1 MSADNTNTNFGGM
14 RRKGVNNLFSKLNAS
29 RGKPVIGIG
38 CVAHIFN
45 NCLQNATDVLPIDVE
60 VIAVKIFKHFYIS
73 TVRVEKLKQFCDF
86 VDVEY
91 KKMLSFSKTRF
102 LSLMPAIERIVQMFE
117 PLKAYFLSIDNCPT
131 VLKQFFQNPI
141 NEAWMWFV
149 HNIASLFHKVIL
161 DVEGD
166 KICATEAALEYFELI
181 NKLQNR
187 LNELYLPLKDYIGP
201 ILNQDELFDEVSL
214 IRTNVTEDKIV
225 DWNSRN
231 ISTEDRWLE
240 VFQKESALKNL
251 KILCEFVFCLPGT
264 SASLERLFSNINN
277 YWSPDKSQLKIST
290 LEAIMQVYTNFKV
303 SCNEM
308 FQFLKSK
315 PQLLKEIHGSK
326 KYDWYQNDDQ
336 NFLAGTSKEN

>member
-1 MSADNTNTNFGGM
+1 
-14 RRKGVNNLFSKLNAS
+14 
-29 RGKPVIGIG
+29 
-38 CVAHIFN
+38 
-45 NCLQNATDVLPIDVE
+45 
-60 VIAVKIFKHFYIS
+60 
-73 TVRVEKLKQFCDF
+73 
-86 VDVEY
+86 
-91 KKMLSFSKTRF
+91 
-102 LSLMPAIERIVQMFE
+102 
-117 PLKAYFLSIDNCPT
+117 
-131 VLKQFFQNPI
+131 
-141 NEAWMWFV
+141 MWFV

-187 LNELYLPLKDYIGP
+187 LNELYLPLKVRESLSKLENMGDIDRSVNYRDIFIMHVKQFYSNCVTYLKNWSENLSELKLFGWVNLKKQVSWAEILSSCEAFKDYIGP

-315 PQLLKEIHGSK
+315 TQLLKEIHGSK

>member
-1 MSADNTNTNFGGM
+1 
-14 RRKGVNNLFSKLNAS
+14 
-29 RGKPVIGIG
+29 
-38 CVAHIFN
+38 
-45 NCLQNATDVLPIDVE
+45 
-60 VIAVKIFKHFYIS
+60 
-73 TVRVEKLKQFCDF
+73 
-86 VDVEY
+86 
-91 KKMLSFSKTRF
+91 
-102 LSLMPAIERIVQMFE
+102 MFE
-117 PLKAYFLSIDNCPT
+117 PLKAYFLSTDNCPT

-141 NEAWMWFV
+141 SEAWMWFV

-187 LNELYLPLKDYIGP
+187 LNELYLPLKVRESLSKLENMGDIDRSVNYRDIFIMHVKQFYSNCVTYLKNWSENLSELKLFGWVNLKKQVSWAEILSSCEAFKDYIGP

-308 FQFLKSK
+308 FQFLKSET
-315 PQLLKEIHGSK
+315 QLLKEIHGSK